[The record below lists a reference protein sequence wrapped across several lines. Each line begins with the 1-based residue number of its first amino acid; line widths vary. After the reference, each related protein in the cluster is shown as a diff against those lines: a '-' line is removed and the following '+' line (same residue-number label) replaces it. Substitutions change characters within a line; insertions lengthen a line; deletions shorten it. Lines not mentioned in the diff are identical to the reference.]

1 MMGSSVGAHGGR
13 TSITRT
19 SAFTSMPSGVR
30 MAGA

>member
-1 MMGSSVGAHGGR
+1 MIGRSVDTDGGR

-19 SAFTSMPSGVR
+19 SAFSSVPSGAW